1 MITTKKVTSQLSEAE
16 KIDFAFIWLNWNQIF
31 NLTLHKEIE
40 EDLKSL
46 KQTVSAALNNLWLPN
61 DKWIEFEYKKNKI
74 LLCFTLDKRKSI
86 IF

>member
-46 KQTVSAALNNLWLPN
+46 KKTVSAALNNLWLPN